1 MGENRVLDQALYS
14 VTGIAKELEIKNKQL
29 QQELDKYKTK
39 EKELRK
45 YLTYETEYGLWK
57 IRTNEI
63 DEIKATIEEDILDI
77 LERR

>member
-39 EKELRK
+39 EKELR
-45 YLTYETEYGLWK
+45 EYCNDKSQYWGNDSYINGK
-57 IRTNEI
+57 NE
-63 DEIKATIEEDILDI
+63 ENEEVKKDILDI
-77 LERR
+77 LDKE